1 MNDQVTLQKLWDSFK
16 KSLTKNKG
24 YWQIALIFI
33 VLLVGVL
40 SVIFCNLPTPWK
52 KYWYEDNGHFPWV
65 GVSVLIAAIGFLGN
79 QIWERKKLNADIK
92 SKSRIEWMV
101 TVRDLLAH
109 FMVESEKIYTTL
121 SDVAGST
128 VKKTS
133 KAESFKSKYNDER
146 VVLSTT
152 YHKLLLYIPYAADNK
167 KLLDSIQVVWN
178 LIDGRCEETVAL
190 TENYQQDPNEQ
201 NETILNDFISEINP
215 GNKEQKL
222 LMANIDNLSE
232 IGRQYFKQEWERAKK
247 GK

>member
-24 YWQIALIFI
+24 YWQISLIFI

-65 GVSVLIAAIGFLGN
+65 GVSVFIAAIGFLGN

-128 VKKTS
+128 VKKTA

-146 VVLSTT
+146 VVLSRT
-152 YHKLLLYIPYAADNK
+152 YRKLLLYIPYADDNQN
-167 KLLDSIQVVWN
+167 LLNSIQTVWN
-178 LIDGRCEETVAL
+178 LIDERCEEVVSLA
-190 TENYQQDPNEQ
+190 ENYRKSPNEVNENKIYEFMKEVNPSNEEQ
-201 NETILNDFISEINP
+201 N
-215 GNKEQKL
+215 L
-222 LMANIDNLSE
+222 LMANIDNLNE
-232 IGRQYFKQEWERAKK
+232 IGRQYFKQEWERAKQ